1 MKSLFNK
8 VAQPRVIPVQ
18 PHQRF
23 FNRLLHRFNC
33 LLQRFLAP
41 LSSAVLLL
49 PIVLVSL
56 FFAPTAPAYAQSAT
70 LTPRQ
75 VVEYALTLEK
85 LEADFYRRA
94 IAAAQNGPLAGA
106 PQVAKDALVSYGSD
120 EAQHVTDLSAV
131 LKALGGNPDA
141 IMLPANPNYSAIL
154 GRDPF
159 ANPTDLLLAG
169 QYVEDLGV
177 AAYKGQVQN
186 LLAAGEAGKTVLA
199 GALEIHTVEARHAAG
214 IRFLRQTLL
223 GADVRPWIQ
232 SDSEVIYNESRGTA
246 PVSMESQTKQTS
258 GGSVI
263 PFGSDAFDGY
273 ATREEVLALVG
284 PILTPAQQPTMQQ
297 PRPTPPRSSSDKPAP
312 AQPTSVRALW

>member
-1 MKSLFNK
+1 MKFCLNSMTQSMHDSK
-8 VAQPRVIPVQ
+8 
-18 PHQRF
+18 F
-23 FNRLLHRFNC
+23 FGLTLSKLNRILADTLRPAISILLILP
-33 LLQRFLAP
+33 LL
-41 LSSAVLLL
+41 
-49 PIVLVSL
+49 LVSL
-56 FFAPTAPAYAQSAT
+56 VLAPTAPAAAQSAT
-70 LTPRQ
+70 LSPRE

-94 IAAAQNGPLAGA
+94 VAATKGGSLSQVPQIAKA
-106 PQVAKDALVSYGSD
+106 VLVSYGQD

-131 LKALGGNPDA
+131 LASLGGKPNEITIPT
-141 IMLPANPNYSAIL
+141 NPNYRAIL

-159 ANPTDLLLAG
+159 ANAADLLLAG

-223 GADVRPWIQ
+223 NANVRPWIINPK
-232 SDSEVIYNESRGTA
+232 EVIYNENRGDS
-246 PVSMESQTKQTS
+246 P
-258 GGSVI
+258 I
-263 PFGSDAFDGY
+263 PFSSEAFDGY

-284 PILTPAQQPTMQQ
+284 PILTA
-297 PRPTPPRSSSDKPAP
+297 
-312 AQPTSVRALW
+312 AQPSTTRPS